1 MQHNRALQ
9 RRHIRHVDE
18 GVRHQARRAL
28 AEAANPQLR
37 AARKHAVAQRHVQ
50 RVSER
55 VHQAQVHR
63 HSDRPAKHHRVE
75 ARRRPPAANRHRLR
89 QRHATHAALRSIATT
104 ATGPCRR
111 HVERQARLAHAAGT
125 AAAHAVG
132 ERRSQHI
139 EARQR
144 SRTAVAR
151 HHAHGGQASH
161 AVFVA
166 APQHPAAGTVALH
179 RHDAARDRRPGDKR
193 RAGGSAARNRHGAAA
208 QRHTRKRRHR
218 RRLAHRPH
226 VAQLQPPADTN
237 RPTVAAHQR
246 RRNRPLDAHKAQ
258 HRIKH
263 RKALA
268 KDNAAAAAHNRDVRH
283 GEHRVALQAETRR
296 GRHMHRGRG
305 RTARRLQRHAVK
317 HHRARQQVHAAA
329 NVHRRPTRVQRP
341 QHSVAHT
348 QLRLQQ
354 RNRVQHKRRRHR
366 VRQSAQLGVAHRSR
380 RHNRRVTDRH
390 VRVCRQAVHKHERAV
405 APGQPAHA
413 HLQAPVTRRLAAV
426 APHVDLRTAVAHA
439 VPQFDA
445 QRAGKHRRNVEHH
458 SHAVR
463 DVHAVH
469 QHRVHGVAN
478 RDGSVHRAAPQSQH
492 HRMHRGHPRSRNQ
505 RQHQKKRHT
514 HSRNGPAPHTVPAA
528 RTHTLRRPHP
538 QTQTGTNRTVVV
550 CRTRPVHHNSCPT
563 NPFLQMANTD
573 TQFLYNA
580 IPLIL
585 VLIQQL
591 ILNTLKR

>member
-1 MQHNRALQ
+1 MQHDRALQ

-28 AEAANPQLR
+28 AEATNPQLR

-50 RVSER
+50 RVSEH
-55 VHQAQVHR
+55 VHRAQVHR
-63 HSDRPAKHHRVE
+63 HNDRPAEHHRVE
-75 ARRRPPAANRHRLR
+75 ARRRTPAANRHRLR
-89 QRHATHAALRSIATT
+89 QRHATHAALRT
-104 ATGPCRR
+104 ATSPRRR
-111 HVERQARLAHAAGT
+111 HVERQACLAHAAGT

-132 ERRSQHI
+132 ERRRQSI

-151 HHAHGGQASH
+151 HHAHGGQAGH
-161 AVFVA
+161 AVVA
-166 APQHPAAGTVALH
+166 AALQHPAAGTVGLH
-179 RHDAARDRRPGDKR
+179 RHDAARDRQPGDKR
-193 RAGGSAARNRHGAAA
+193 HAGGNTAHNRHGAAA
-208 QRHTRKRRHR
+208 QRHPRQRRHR

-226 VAQLQPPADTN
+226 VVQLQPPTETD

-246 RRNRPLDAHKAQ
+246 RRNRPLNAHKAQ
-258 HRIKH
+258 HRINH
-263 RKALA
+263 REALA
-268 KDNAAAAAHNRDVRH
+268 KHKAAAAAHNRHIRH
-283 GEHRVALQAETRR
+283 GEHRVAPQTETRR

-305 RTARRLQRHAVK
+305 RTARRLQQHAVK
-317 HHRARQQVHAAA
+317 HHRARQQVHTAA
-329 NVHRRPTRVQRP
+329 NVHRRPAHLQRP

-354 RNRVQHKRRRHR
+354 RRRVQHKRRRHR
-366 VRQSAQLGVAHRSR
+366 VRQPAQLGVAHRPR

-390 VRVCRQAVHKHERAV
+390 VRVCRQVVHKHERAV

-439 VPQFDA
+439 VPQFNA
-445 QRAGKHRRNVEHH
+445 QRAGKHRRNVEHN

-478 RDGSVHRAAPQSQH
+478 RDGSVHRTAPQPQH
-492 HRMHRGHPRSRNQ
+492 HRMHRGHPRRRRRNQ
-505 RQHQKKRHT
+505 HQRHKQRHT

-528 RTHTLRRPHP
+528 RTRTHRTPHP
-538 QTQTGTNRTVVV
+538 PIQSGTNRDFVLF
-550 CRTRPVHHNSCPT
+550 RARPLDRNSYPA
-563 NPFLQMANTD
+563 NPFLQMANPE
-573 TQFLYNA
+573 TQF
-580 IPLIL
+580 
-585 VLIQQL
+585 
-591 ILNTLKR
+591 R